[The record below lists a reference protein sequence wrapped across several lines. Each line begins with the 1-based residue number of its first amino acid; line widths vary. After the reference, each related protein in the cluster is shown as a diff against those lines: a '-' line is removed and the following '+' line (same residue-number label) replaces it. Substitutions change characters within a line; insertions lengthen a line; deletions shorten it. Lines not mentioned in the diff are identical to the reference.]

1 MSKRHD
7 ENKCL
12 RSFGKVGR
20 VDLSNHTLK
29 ASRSAVIGI
38 KMWGKID
45 YLTHYKGWHFI
56 WENVK

>member
-20 VDLSNHTLK
+20 VDLSSHSLK
-29 ASRSAVIGI
+29 VQRTAVIGI
-38 KMWGKID
+38 KMW
-45 YLTHYKGWHFI
+45 
-56 WENVK
+56 ENVK

>member
-20 VDLSNHTLK
+20 VDLSSHSLK
-29 ASRSAVIGI
+29 APRTAVIGI
-38 KMWGKID
+38 KMW
-45 YLTHYKGWHFI
+45 
-56 WENVK
+56 ENVK

>member
-20 VDLSNHTLK
+20 VDLSSHLLK
-29 ASRSAVIGI
+29 AGALSGR
-38 KMWGKID
+38 M
-45 YLTHYKGWHFI
+45 
-56 WENVK
+56 